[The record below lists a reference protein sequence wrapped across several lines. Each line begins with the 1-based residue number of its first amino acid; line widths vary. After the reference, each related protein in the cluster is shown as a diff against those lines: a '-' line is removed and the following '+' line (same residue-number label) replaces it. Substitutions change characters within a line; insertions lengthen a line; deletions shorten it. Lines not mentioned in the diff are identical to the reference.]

1 MTYTKYPEDDHHA
14 SALRYD
20 GNSAPRVLAA
30 GSGQLASAIEQ
41 VARENNVPI
50 VQDRTLSGLLSQVP
64 LGDEI
69 PPLLYVAVATVLAY
83 VFEVEGR
90 TPADIRPIRKA

>member
-1 MTYTKYPEDDHHA
+1 MTYGRRPEDDHHA

-20 GNSAPRVLAA
+20 GHSAPKVLAA

-41 VARENNVPI
+41 VARENDVPI
-50 VQDRTLSGLLSQVP
+50 VHDRTLSGLLCQVP
-64 LGDEI
+64 PGDEI

-90 TPADIRPIRKA
+90 TPADVRPLRKA